1 MDVDDPTECV
11 DKTMDEILITEKR
24 YQYFR
29 QQPWTHVT
37 HNHIKLITTTRG
49 GIILNRIKSH

>member
-1 MDVDDPTECV
+1 MLMMDVDDPTECV

-29 QQPWTHVT
+29 QQP
-37 HNHIKLITTTRG
+37 
-49 GIILNRIKSH
+49 